1 MSLLSIHGLFLLCLL
16 CGVGQEASKKISFWV
31 VVGALTVLCG
41 FKWCL
46 CLFVLR
52 TGPVSL
58 LSLSLFFFSLI
69 SFSFPICFSHDWLF
83 LMDTLCSVRNI
94 DR

>member
-58 LSLSLFFFSLI
+58 LSLSLFSSL
-69 SFSFPICFSHDWLF
+69 SFLF
-83 LMDTLCSVRNI
+83 LFLFVSLMIGSF
-94 DR
+94 